1 MIIQL
6 RPEVSENEVQL
17 IAHEHEAIVVNE
29 NGKKLLV
36 TPTKLKEPLYEY
48 MAKIEQ
54 IWVFD
59 NDMQLASKKY
69 IPNTRA
75 INISD
80 TLKIGDGTNNTLVI
94 TGPCSVESEEQLTK
108 AAELCV
114 KLGVKVL
121 RAGAYKPRTS
131 PYTFQG
137 LGLEG
142 LKLLD
147 KMRSKYGLKIITE
160 IRDSTH
166 ASEVVEFADIIQ
178 IGAKSMYDHG
188 ILRAAAKSG
197 KPTLLKRG
205 FGTTLQ
211 EFVQAS
217 EFILSGGNPNV
228 MLCERG
234 IRTFETKT
242 RFTLDLCGVSY
253 LKEYTNLP
261 VILDPSH
268 AIGYAYGVP
277 DLTRACTAMGVDGL
291 LIETHPN
298 PKEAKSDAQQQ
309 LNFAEFTALYE
320 SLKPVAAA
328 VGRNIV

>member
-1 MIIQL
+1 MIIKL
-6 RPEVSENEVQL
+6 KNNVTAEKANELGKELQ
-17 IAHEHEAIVVNE
+17 AFVV
-29 NGKKLLV
+29 KHQDATVLV
-36 TPTKLKEPLYEY
+36 TPSKLQTVEDKYSTFVDSFIALQDD
-48 MAKIEQ
+48 I
-54 IWVFD
+54 
-59 NDMQLASKKY
+59 QLASKKF
-69 IPNTRA
+69 ISGIREVA
-75 INISD
+75 ISD
-80 TLKIGDGTNNTLVI
+80 NIRLGGKTNNTIVI
-94 TGPCSVESEEQLTK
+94 TGPCSVESEEQIEQ
-108 AAELCV
+108 AAQLCV
-114 KLGVKVL
+114 KLGIKVL

-137 LGLEG
+137 MGLDG

-160 IRDSTH
+160 VRDSTH
-166 ASEVVEFADIIQ
+166 VHEIIEYSDIIQ

-188 ILRAAAKSG
+188 ILKASAKSN
-197 KPTLLKRG
+197 KPVLLKRG

-217 EFILSGGNPNV
+217 EFILSSGNDRV

-242 RFTLDLCGVSY
+242 RFTLDLCGVAY
-253 LKEYTNLP
+253 LKEHVNLP

-277 DLTRACTAMGVDGL
+277 DLTRACFAMGVDGL

-298 PKEAKSDAQQQ
+298 PSVAKSDASQQ
-309 LNFAEFTALYE
+309 LNFQQFTDLYN
-320 SLKPVAAA
+320 SLTPIAKAI
-328 VGRNIV
+328 GRNII

>member
-1 MIIQL
+1 MIIELKSSVDAAKAQ
-6 RPEVSENEVQL
+6 EM
-17 IAHEHEAIVVNE
+17 AHAHEAILVKDLEKQV
-29 NGKKLLV
+29 LV
-36 TPTKLKEPLYEY
+36 TGFKTKKSLEQY
-48 MAKIEQ
+48 ASFIEREV
-54 IWVFD
+54 ILD
-59 NDMQLASKKY
+59 DDIQLASKKY
-69 IPNTRA
+69 LNGKREVKIA
-75 INISD
+75 DNIV
-80 TLKIGDGTNNTLVI
+80 LGGTHMNTLMI
-94 TGPCSVESEEQLTK
+94 TGPCSVESEEQITQ

-121 RAGAYKPRTS
+121 RAGCFKPRTS

-137 LGLEG
+137 MGLEG

-166 ASEVVEFADIIQ
+166 AAEVIEYSDIIQ
-178 IGAKSMYDHG
+178 IGAKAMYDHG
-188 ILRAAAKSG
+188 ILRAAGNSNKCV
-197 KPTLLKRG
+197 LIKRG

-211 EFVQAS
+211 EFVQSA
-217 EFILSGGNPNV
+217 EFVLSGGNGRV
-228 MLCERG
+228 LLCERG

-242 RFTLDLCGVSY
+242 RFTLDLCGVAY

-277 DLTRACTAMGVDGL
+277 DLTRACVAMGVDGL

-298 PKEAKSDAQQQ
+298 PAVAKSDASQQ
-309 LNFAEFTALYE
+309 LNFAEFTALYN
-320 SLKPVAAA
+320 SVQSVAAA
-328 VGRNIV
+328 VGRTII

>member
-1 MIIQL
+1 MIVHL
-6 RPEVSENEVQL
+6 NKDTSREEAEMLAEKYEAALLESERM
-17 IAHEHEAIVVNE
+17 I
-29 NGKKLLV
+29 LV
-36 TPTKLKEPLYEY
+36 TSAKVKEPQGALKDATHEFFVTDTD
-48 MAKIEQ
+48 I
-54 IWVFD
+54 
-59 NDMQLASKKY
+59 QLASKQYMKSK
-69 IPNTRA
+69 RQV
-75 INISD
+75 NIGE
-80 TLKIGDGTNNTLVI
+80 LVIGGSSNNSVVI
-94 TGPCSVESEEQLTK
+94 TGPCSVESEEQIEASAK
-108 AAELCV
+108 LCV
-114 KLGVKVL
+114 ELGVKVF

-137 LGLEG
+137 MGLAG

-160 IRDSTH
+160 VRDSTH
-166 ASEVVEFADIIQ
+166 VDEIIEYADIIQ

-188 ILRAAAKSG
+188 ILRKCG
-197 KPTLLKRG
+197 KTNKPVLLKRG

-211 EFVQAS
+211 EFVQSA

-242 RFTLDLCGVSY
+242 RFTLDLCGAAW

-277 DLTRACTAMGVDGL
+277 DLARACMAMGVDGL

-298 PKEAKSDAQQQ
+298 PKVAQSDAEQQ
-309 LNFAEFTALYE
+309 LNFEQFRDLYQ
-320 SLKPVAAA
+320 SLKKVAEA
-328 VGRNIV
+328 VGKKVV

>member
-1 MIIQL
+1 MIVHLNKSVSREQAEQL
-6 RPEVSENEVQL
+6 AQKYQ
-17 IAHEHEAIVVNE
+17 AILVD
-29 NGKKLLV
+29 NGSLVLV
-36 TPTKLKEPLYEY
+36 TPSKLKAADEELQKV
-48 MAKIEQ
+48 AEQ
-54 IWVFD
+54 VFVTD
-59 NDMQLASKKY
+59 TDIQLAGKQY
-69 IPNTRA
+69 IATKRTVDLGGVTVGGN
-75 INISD
+75 
-80 TLKIGDGTNNTLVI
+80 TNNTVVI
-94 TGPCSVESEEQLTK
+94 TGPCSVESEEQIES
-108 AAELCV
+108 AAQLCV
-114 KLGVKVL
+114 ELGVKVL

-160 IRDSTH
+160 VRDSTH
-166 ASEVVEFADIIQ
+166 ADEVIEYADIIQ

-188 ILRAAAKSG
+188 ILRKCGKSR
-197 KPTLLKRG
+197 KPVLLKRG

-211 EFVQAS
+211 EFVQSA

-242 RFTLDLCGVSY
+242 RFTLDLCGAAW
-253 LKEYTNLP
+253 LKQYTNLP
-261 VILDPSH
+261 VVLDPSH

-277 DLTRACTAMGVDGL
+277 DLSRACVAMGIDGL

-298 PKEAKSDAQQQ
+298 PKVAKSDADQQ
-309 LNFAEFTALYE
+309 LNFEEFRALYT
-320 SLKPVAAA
+320 SLKTVAGA
-328 VGRNIV
+328 VGYKVV